1 MSSLKARPVQVIG
14 IDIGNSSIKVA
25 AKQGK
30 IKNNCINDDGDSLPA
45 TIVFSADGYN
55 LCIPQTK
62 QNCVKVDDVKLHIG
76 ERPSENDILVYC
88 NQ

>member
-14 IDIGNSSIKVA
+14 IDIGNNSIKVA

-30 IKNNCINDDGDSLPA
+30 IKNDCINDDGDSLPA
-45 TIVFSADGYN
+45 TIVFTADGYN

-62 QNCVKVDDVKLHIG
+62 QNVVKVDDIKLHIG
-76 ERPSENDILVYC
+76 KGPSKIDGLLC
-88 NQ
+88 HNQ